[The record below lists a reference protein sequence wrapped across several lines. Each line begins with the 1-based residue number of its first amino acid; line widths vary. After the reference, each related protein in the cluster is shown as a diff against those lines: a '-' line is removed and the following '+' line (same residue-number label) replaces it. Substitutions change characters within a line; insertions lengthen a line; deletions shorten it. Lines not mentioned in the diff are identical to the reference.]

1 MDAQLLMKTAALA
14 GELMLCSG
22 AETYRVE
29 DTMHHILKT
38 ADNLEM
44 AEVLVIMTGI
54 TATIKQENENVISIV
69 KRVNS
74 RSTNMSRILEVN
86 DISRRYC
93 GEEISLEEA
102 YKELLGLR
110 HNIYTRVENRLAII
124 GICVGFSLFFGGG
137 IAEIIAT
144 LFVGLALTGC
154 ITIGEKMKFHAFL
167 QDVFGSFGIAVT
179 SSILSMLVPNVN
191 LDIVII
197 SSIMPLVPGVAITN
211 AVRDTL
217 QGDYISG
224 CARVLEAFLKAAGI
238 AVGIALGLILM
249 GMIGF

>member
-54 TATIKQENENVISIV
+54 TATIKQKDENVISIV

-74 RSTNMSRILEVN
+74 RSTNMSLIMEVN

-93 GEEISLEEA
+93 GEEITLEEA
-102 YKELLGLR
+102 YKELSGLKK
-110 HNIYTRVENRLAII
+110 NIYSRLENRLGVL
-124 GICVGFSLFFGGG
+124 GICVGFAIFFGGG
-137 IAEIIAT
+137 IREMLVT
-144 LFVGLALTGC
+144 LLVGLILTGC
-154 ITIGEKMKFHAFL
+154 MTIGEKMQFHAFL
-167 QDVFGSFGIAVT
+167 QDVFGAFGIAV
-179 SSILSMLVPNVN
+179 SSLLFSNLVKVN
-191 LDIVII
+191 LDTVII
-197 SSIMPLVPGVAITN
+197 SSIMPMVPGVAITN

-217 QGDYISG
+217 QGDYLSG
-224 CARVLEAFLKAAGI
+224 SARVLEAFLKAAGI
-238 AVGIALGLILM
+238 AVGIAIGLLLM
-249 GMIGF
+249 GVAGF

>member
-54 TATIKQENENVISIV
+54 TATIKQKDENVISIV

-74 RSTNMSRILEVN
+74 RSTNMSCIMEVN

-93 GEEISLEEA
+93 GEEITLEEA
-102 YKELLGLR
+102 YKELSGLKK
-110 HNIYTRVENRLAII
+110 NIYARLENRLGVL
-124 GICVGFSLFFGGG
+124 GICVGFAIFFGGG
-137 IAEIIAT
+137 IREMLVT
-144 LFVGLALTGC
+144 LLVGLILTGC
-154 ITIGEKMKFHAFL
+154 MTIGEKMQFHAFL
-167 QDVFGSFGIAVT
+167 QDVFGAFGIAV
-179 SSILSMLVPNVN
+179 SSLLLSNLVKVN
-191 LDIVII
+191 LDTVII
-197 SSIMPLVPGVAITN
+197 SSIMPMVPGVAITN

-217 QGDYISG
+217 QGDYLSG
-224 CARVLEAFLKAAGI
+224 SARVLEAFLKAAGI
-238 AVGIALGLILM
+238 AVGIAIGLLLM
-249 GMIGF
+249 GVAGF

>member
-54 TATIKQENENVISIV
+54 TATIKQKDENVISIV

-74 RSTNMSRILEVN
+74 RSTNMSRIMEVN

-93 GEEISLEEA
+93 GEEITLEEA
-102 YKELLGLR
+102 YKELSGLKK
-110 HNIYTRVENRLAII
+110 NIYSRLENRLGVL
-124 GICVGFSLFFGGG
+124 GICVGFAIFFGGG
-137 IAEIIAT
+137 IREILVT
-144 LFVGLALTGC
+144 LLVGLVLTGC
-154 ITIGEKMKFHAFL
+154 MTIGEKMRFHAFL
-167 QDVFGSFGIAVT
+167 QDVFGAFGIAV
-179 SSILSMLVPNVN
+179 SSLLFSNLVKVN
-191 LDIVII
+191 LDTVII
-197 SSIMPLVPGVAITN
+197 SSIMPMVPGVAITN

-217 QGDYISG
+217 KGDYLSG
-224 CARVLEAFLKAAGI
+224 GARVLEAFLKAAGI
-238 AVGIALGLILM
+238 AVGIAIGLLLM
-249 GMIGF
+249 GVAGF

>member
-54 TATIKQENENVISIV
+54 TATIKQKDENVISIV

-74 RSTNMSRILEVN
+74 RSTNMSRIMEVN

-93 GEEISLEEA
+93 GEEITLEEA
-102 YKELLGLR
+102 YKELSGLKK
-110 HNIYTRVENRLAII
+110 NIYSRLENRLGVL
-124 GICVGFSLFFGGG
+124 GICVGFAIFFGGG
-137 IAEIIAT
+137 IREMLVT
-144 LFVGLALTGC
+144 LLVGLVLTGC
-154 ITIGEKMKFHAFL
+154 MTIGEKMQFHAFL
-167 QDVFGSFGIAVT
+167 QDVFGAFGIAV
-179 SSILSMLVPNVN
+179 SSLLLSNLVKVN
-191 LDIVII
+191 LDTVII
-197 SSIMPLVPGVAITN
+197 SSIMPMVPGVAITN

-217 QGDYISG
+217 QGDYLSG
-224 CARVLEAFLKAAGI
+224 SARVLEAFLKAAGI
-238 AVGIALGLILM
+238 AVGIAIGLLLM
-249 GMIGF
+249 GVAGF

>member
-54 TATIKQENENVISIV
+54 TATIKQKDENVISIV

-74 RSTNMSRILEVN
+74 RSTNMSLIMEVN

-93 GEEISLEEA
+93 GEEITLEEA
-102 YKELLGLR
+102 YKELSGLKK
-110 HNIYTRVENRLAII
+110 NIYSRLENRLGVL
-124 GICVGFSLFFGGG
+124 GICVGFAIFFGGG
-137 IAEIIAT
+137 IREMLVT
-144 LFVGLALTGC
+144 LLVGLVLTGC
-154 ITIGEKMKFHAFL
+154 MTIGEKMQFHAFL
-167 QDVFGSFGIAVT
+167 QDVFGAFGIAV
-179 SSILSMLVPNVN
+179 SSLLLSNLVKVN
-191 LDIVII
+191 LDTVII
-197 SSIMPLVPGVAITN
+197 SSIMPMVPGVAITN

-217 QGDYISG
+217 QGDYLSG
-224 CARVLEAFLKAAGI
+224 GARVLEAFLKAAGI
-238 AVGIALGLILM
+238 AVGIAIGLLLM
-249 GMIGF
+249 GVAGF

>member
-54 TATIKQENENVISIV
+54 TATIKQKDENVISIF

-74 RSTNMSRILEVN
+74 RSTNMSCIMEVN

-93 GEEISLEEA
+93 GEEITLEEA
-102 YKELLGLR
+102 YKELSGLKK
-110 HNIYTRVENRLAII
+110 NIYSRLENRLGVL
-124 GICVGFSLFFGGG
+124 GICVGFAIFFGGG
-137 IAEIIAT
+137 IREILVT
-144 LFVGLALTGC
+144 LLVGLVLTGC
-154 ITIGEKMKFHAFL
+154 MTIGEKMQFHAFL
-167 QDVFGSFGIAVT
+167 QDVFGAFGIAV
-179 SSILSMLVPNVN
+179 SSLLFSNLVKVN
-191 LDIVII
+191 LDTVII
-197 SSIMPLVPGVAITN
+197 SSIMPMVPGVAITN

-217 QGDYISG
+217 QGDYLSG
-224 CARVLEAFLKAAGI
+224 GARVLEAFLKAAGI
-238 AVGIALGLILM
+238 AVGIAIGLLLM
-249 GMIGF
+249 GVAGF

>member
-54 TATIKQENENVISIV
+54 TATIKQKDENVISIV

-74 RSTNMSRILEVN
+74 RSTNMSRIMEVN

-93 GEEISLEEA
+93 GEEITLEEA
-102 YKELLGLR
+102 YKELSGLKK
-110 HNIYTRVENRLAII
+110 NIYSRLENRLGVL
-124 GICVGFSLFFGGG
+124 GICVGFAIFFGGG
-137 IAEIIAT
+137 IREIMVT
-144 LFVGLALTGC
+144 LLVGLVLTGC
-154 ITIGEKMKFHAFL
+154 MTIGEKMQFHAFL
-167 QDVFGSFGIAVT
+167 QDVFGAFGIAV
-179 SSILSMLVPNVN
+179 SSLLFSNLIKVN
-191 LDIVII
+191 LDTVII
-197 SSIMPLVPGVAITN
+197 SSIMPMVPGVAITN

-217 QGDYISG
+217 QGDYLSG
-224 CARVLEAFLKAAGI
+224 GARVLEAFLKAAGI
-238 AVGIALGLILM
+238 AVGIAIGLLLM
-249 GMIGF
+249 GVAGF

>member
-54 TATIKQENENVISIV
+54 TATIKQKDENVISIV
-69 KRVNS
+69 KRVKS
-74 RSTNMSRILEVN
+74 RSTNISLIMEVN

-93 GEEISLEEA
+93 GEEITLEEA
-102 YKELLGLR
+102 YKELSGLKK
-110 HNIYTRVENRLAII
+110 NIYSRLENRLGVL
-124 GICVGFSLFFGGG
+124 GICVGFAIFFGGG
-137 IAEIIAT
+137 IREMLVT
-144 LFVGLALTGC
+144 LLVGLVLTGC
-154 ITIGEKMKFHAFL
+154 MTIGEKMQFHAFL
-167 QDVFGSFGIAVT
+167 QDVFGAFGIAV
-179 SSILSMLVPNVN
+179 SSLLLSNLVKVN
-191 LDIVII
+191 LDTVII
-197 SSIMPLVPGVAITN
+197 SSIMPMVPGVAITN

-217 QGDYISG
+217 QGDYLSG
-224 CARVLEAFLKAAGI
+224 SARVLEAFLKAAGI
-238 AVGIALGLILM
+238 AVGIAIGLLLM
-249 GMIGF
+249 GVAGF

>member
-54 TATIKQENENVISIV
+54 TATIKQKDENVISIV

-74 RSTNMSRILEVN
+74 RSTNMSRIMEVN

-93 GEEISLEEA
+93 GEEITLEEA
-102 YKELLGLR
+102 YKELSGLKK
-110 HNIYTRVENRLAII
+110 NIYSRLENRLGVL
-124 GICVGFSLFFGGG
+124 GICVGFSIFFGGG
-137 IAEIIAT
+137 IREILVT
-144 LFVGLALTGC
+144 LLVGFVLTAC
-154 ITIGEKMKFHAFL
+154 MTIGEKMRFHAFL
-167 QDVFGSFGIAVT
+167 QDVFGSFGIAV
-179 SSILSMLVPNVN
+179 SSLLLSSLVKVN
-191 LDIVII
+191 LDTVII
-197 SSIMPLVPGVAITN
+197 SSIMPMVPGVAITN

-217 QGDYISG
+217 QGDYLSG
-224 CARVLEAFLKAAGI
+224 SARVLEAFLKAAGI
-238 AVGIALGLILM
+238 AVGIAIGLLLM
-249 GMIGF
+249 GVVGF

>member
-54 TATIKQENENVISIV
+54 TATIKQKDENVISIV

-74 RSTNMSRILEVN
+74 RSTNMSRIMEVN

-93 GEEISLEEA
+93 GEEITLEEA
-102 YKELLGLR
+102 YKELSGLKK
-110 HNIYTRVENRLAII
+110 NIYSRLENRLGVL
-124 GICVGFSLFFGGG
+124 GICVGFSIFFGGG
-137 IAEIIAT
+137 IREILVT
-144 LFVGLALTGC
+144 FLVGLVLTAC
-154 ITIGEKMKFHAFL
+154 MTIGEKMRFHAFL
-167 QDVFGSFGIAVT
+167 QDVFGSFGIAV
-179 SSILSMLVPNVN
+179 SSLLLSSLVKIN
-191 LDIVII
+191 LDTVII
-197 SSIMPLVPGVAITN
+197 SSIMPMVPGVAITN

-217 QGDYISG
+217 QGDYLSG
-224 CARVLEAFLKAAGI
+224 SARVLEAFLKAAGI
-238 AVGIALGLILM
+238 AVGIAIGLLLM
-249 GMIGF
+249 GVAGF

>member
-54 TATIKQENENVISIV
+54 TATIKQKDENVISIV

-74 RSTNMSRILEVN
+74 RSTNMSLIMEVN

-93 GEEISLEEA
+93 GEEITLEEA
-102 YKELLGLR
+102 YKELSGLKK
-110 HNIYTRVENRLAII
+110 NIYSRLENRLGVL
-124 GICVGFSLFFGGG
+124 GICVGFAIFFGGG
-137 IAEIIAT
+137 IREMLVT
-144 LFVGLALTGC
+144 LLVGLVLTGC
-154 ITIGEKMKFHAFL
+154 MTIGEKMQFHAFL
-167 QDVFGSFGIAVT
+167 QDVFGAFGIAV
-179 SSILSMLVPNVN
+179 SSLLFSNLVKVN
-191 LDIVII
+191 LDTVII
-197 SSIMPLVPGVAITN
+197 SSIMPMVPGVAITN

-217 QGDYISG
+217 QGDYLSG
-224 CARVLEAFLKAAGI
+224 SARVLEAFLKAAGI
-238 AVGIALGLILM
+238 AVGIAIGLLLM
-249 GMIGF
+249 GVAGF

>member
-54 TATIKQENENVISIV
+54 TATIKQKDENVISIV

-74 RSTNMSRILEVN
+74 RSTNMSRIMEVN

-93 GEEISLEEA
+93 GEEITLEEA
-102 YKELLGLR
+102 YKELSGLKK
-110 HNIYTRVENRLAII
+110 NIYSRLENRLGVL
-124 GICVGFSLFFGGG
+124 GICVGFSIFFGGG
-137 IAEIIAT
+137 IREILVT
-144 LFVGLALTGC
+144 FLVGLVLTAC
-154 ITIGEKMKFHAFL
+154 MTIGEKMRFHAFL
-167 QDVFGSFGIAVT
+167 QDVFGSFGIAV
-179 SSILSMLVPNVN
+179 SSLLLSSLVKIN
-191 LDIVII
+191 LDTVII
-197 SSIMPLVPGVAITN
+197 SSIMPMVPGVAITN

-217 QGDYISG
+217 QGDYLSG
-224 CARVLEAFLKAAGI
+224 SARVLEAFLKAAGI
-238 AVGIALGLILM
+238 AVGIAIGLLLM
-249 GMIGF
+249 GVVGF

>member
-54 TATIKQENENVISIV
+54 TATIKQKDENVISIV
-69 KRVNS
+69 KRVN
-74 RSTNMSRILEVN
+74 RRTTNMSRIMEVN

-93 GEEISLEEA
+93 GEEITLEEA
-102 YKELLGLR
+102 YKELSGLKK
-110 HNIYTRVENRLAII
+110 NIYSRLENRLGVL
-124 GICVGFSLFFGGG
+124 GICVGFSIFFGGG
-137 IAEIIAT
+137 IREILVT
-144 LFVGLALTGC
+144 LLVGLVLTAC
-154 ITIGEKMKFHAFL
+154 MTIGEKMRFHAFL
-167 QDVFGSFGIAVT
+167 QDVFGSFGIAV
-179 SSILSMLVPNVN
+179 SSLLLSSLVKVN
-191 LDIVII
+191 LDTVII
-197 SSIMPLVPGVAITN
+197 SSIMPMVPGVAITN

-217 QGDYISG
+217 QGDYLSG
-224 CARVLEAFLKAAGI
+224 SARVLEAFLKAAGI
-238 AVGIALGLILM
+238 AVGIAIGLLLM
-249 GMIGF
+249 AVVGF

>member
-54 TATIKQENENVISIV
+54 TATIKQKDENVISIV

-74 RSTNMSRILEVN
+74 RSTNMSRIMEVN

-93 GEEISLEEA
+93 GEEITLEEA
-102 YKELLGLR
+102 YKELSGLKK
-110 HNIYTRVENRLAII
+110 NIYSRLENRLGVL
-124 GICVGFSLFFGGG
+124 GICVGFSIFFGGG
-137 IAEIIAT
+137 IREILVT
-144 LFVGLALTGC
+144 FLVGMVLTAC
-154 ITIGEKMKFHAFL
+154 MTIGEKMRFHAFL
-167 QDVFGSFGIAVT
+167 QDVFGSFGIAV
-179 SSILSMLVPNVN
+179 SSLLLSSLVKIN
-191 LDIVII
+191 LDTVII
-197 SSIMPLVPGVAITN
+197 SSIMPMVPGVAITN

-217 QGDYISG
+217 QGDYLSG
-224 CARVLEAFLKAAGI
+224 SARVLEAFLKAAGI
-238 AVGIALGLILM
+238 AVGIAIGLLLM
-249 GMIGF
+249 GVAGF

>member
-54 TATIKQENENVISIV
+54 TATIKQKDENVISIV

-74 RSTNMSRILEVN
+74 RSTNMSLIMEVN

-93 GEEISLEEA
+93 GEEITLEEA
-102 YKELLGLR
+102 YKELSGLKK
-110 HNIYTRVENRLAII
+110 NIYSRLENRLGVL
-124 GICVGFSLFFGGG
+124 GICVGFAIFFGGG
-137 IAEIIAT
+137 IREMLVT
-144 LFVGLALTGC
+144 LLVGLVLTGC
-154 ITIGEKMKFHAFL
+154 MTIGEKMQFHAFL
-167 QDVFGSFGIAVT
+167 QDVFGAFGIWKIVVT
-179 SSILSMLVPNVN
+179 
-191 LDIVII
+191 
-197 SSIMPLVPGVAITN
+197 
-211 AVRDTL
+211 
-217 QGDYISG
+217 
-224 CARVLEAFLKAAGI
+224 
-238 AVGIALGLILM
+238 
-249 GMIGF
+249 IGNNF

>member
-54 TATIKQENENVISIV
+54 TATIKQKDENVISIV

-74 RSTNMSRILEVN
+74 RSTNMSLIMEVN

-93 GEEISLEEA
+93 GEEITLEEA
-102 YKELLGLR
+102 YKELSGLKK
-110 HNIYTRVENRLAII
+110 NIYSRLENRLGVL
-124 GICVGFSLFFGGG
+124 GICVGFAIFFGGG
-137 IAEIIAT
+137 IREMLVT
-144 LFVGLALTGC
+144 LLVGLVLTGC
-154 ITIGEKMKFHAFL
+154 MTIGEKMQFHAFL
-167 QDVFGSFGIAVT
+167 QDVFGAFGIAV
-179 SSILSMLVPNVN
+179 SSLLLSNLVKVN
-191 LDIVII
+191 LDTVII
-197 SSIMPLVPGVAITN
+197 SSIMPMVPGVAITN

-217 QGDYISG
+217 QGDYLSG
-224 CARVLEAFLKAAGI
+224 GARILEAFLKAAGI
-238 AVGIALGLILM
+238 AVGIAIGLLLM
-249 GMIGF
+249 GVAGF

>member
-54 TATIKQENENVISIV
+54 TATIKQKDENVISIV

-74 RSTNMSRILEVN
+74 RSTNMSRIMEVN

-93 GEEISLEEA
+93 GEEITLEEA
-102 YKELLGLR
+102 YKELSGLKK
-110 HNIYTRVENRLAII
+110 NIYSRLENRLGVL
-124 GICVGFSLFFGGG
+124 GICVGFAIFFGGG
-137 IAEIIAT
+137 IREMLVT
-144 LFVGLALTGC
+144 LLVGLVLTGC
-154 ITIGEKMKFHAFL
+154 MTIGEKMQFHAFL
-167 QDVFGSFGIAVT
+167 QDVFGAFGIAV
-179 SSILSMLVPNVN
+179 SSLLLSNLVKVN
-191 LDIVII
+191 LDTVII
-197 SSIMPLVPGVAITN
+197 SSIMPMVPGVAITN

-217 QGDYISG
+217 QGDYLSG
-224 CARVLEAFLKAAGI
+224 GARVLEAFLKAAGI
-238 AVGIALGLILM
+238 AVGIAIGLLLM
-249 GMIGF
+249 GVAGF

>member
-54 TATIKQENENVISIV
+54 TATIKQKDENVISIV

-74 RSTNMSRILEVN
+74 RSTNMSLIMEVN

-93 GEEISLEEA
+93 GEEITLEEA
-102 YKELLGLR
+102 YKELSGLKK
-110 HNIYTRVENRLAII
+110 NIYSRLENRLGVL
-124 GICVGFSLFFGGG
+124 GICVGFAIFFGGG
-137 IAEIIAT
+137 IREMLVT
-144 LFVGLALTGC
+144 LLVGLVLTGC
-154 ITIGEKMKFHAFL
+154 MTIGEKMQFHAFL
-167 QDVFGSFGIAVT
+167 QDVFGAFGIAV
-179 SSILSMLVPNVN
+179 SSLLLSNLVKVN
-191 LDIVII
+191 LDTVII
-197 SSIMPLVPGVAITN
+197 SSIMPMVPGVAITN

-217 QGDYISG
+217 QGDYLSG
-224 CARVLEAFLKAAGI
+224 SARVLEAFLKAAGI
-238 AVGIALGLILM
+238 AVGIAIGLLLM
-249 GMIGF
+249 GVAGF

>member
-54 TATIKQENENVISIV
+54 TATIKQKDENVISIV

-74 RSTNMSRILEVN
+74 RTTNMSRIMEVN

-93 GEEISLEEA
+93 GEEITLEEA
-102 YKELLGLR
+102 YKELSGLKR
-110 HNIYTRVENRLAII
+110 NIYSRLENRLGVL
-124 GICVGFSLFFGGG
+124 GICVGFSIFFGGG
-137 IAEIIAT
+137 IREILVT
-144 LFVGLALTGC
+144 LLVGLVLTAC
-154 ITIGEKMKFHAFL
+154 MTIGEKMRFHAFL
-167 QDVFGSFGIAVT
+167 QDVFGSFGIAV
-179 SSILSMLVPNVN
+179 SSLLLSSLVKVN
-191 LDIVII
+191 LDTVII
-197 SSIMPLVPGVAITN
+197 SSIMPMVPGVAITN

-217 QGDYISG
+217 QGDYLSG
-224 CARVLEAFLKAAGI
+224 SARVLEAFLKAAGI
-238 AVGIALGLILM
+238 AVGIAIGLLLM
-249 GMIGF
+249 GVVGF

>member
-54 TATIKQENENVISIV
+54 TATIKQKDENVISIV
-69 KRVNS
+69 KRVGS
-74 RSTNMSRILEVN
+74 RSTNMSHIMEVN

-93 GEEISLEEA
+93 GEEITLEEA
-102 YKELLGLR
+102 YKELSGLKK
-110 HNIYTRVENRLAII
+110 NIYSRLENRLGVL
-124 GICVGFSLFFGGG
+124 GICIGFSLFYGGG
-137 IAEIIAT
+137 IREVIVT
-144 LFVGLALTGC
+144 LLVGFVLTGC
-154 ITIGEKMKFHAFL
+154 MTIGEKMRFHAFL
-167 QDVFGSFGIAVT
+167 QDVFGSFGIAV
-179 SSILSMLVPNVN
+179 SSLLLSYLIKVN
-191 LDIVII
+191 LDTVII
-197 SSIMPLVPGVAITN
+197 SSIMPMVPGVAITN

-217 QGDYISG
+217 QGDYLSG
-224 CARVLEAFLKAAGI
+224 SARILEAFLKATGI
-238 AVGIALGLILM
+238 AVGIAIGLLLM
-249 GMIGF
+249 GVVGF

>member
-54 TATIKQENENVISIV
+54 TATIKQKDENVISIV

-74 RSTNMSRILEVN
+74 RSTNMSRIMEVN

-93 GEEISLEEA
+93 GEEITLEEA
-102 YKELLGLR
+102 YKELSGLKK
-110 HNIYTRVENRLAII
+110 NIYSRLENRLGVL
-124 GICVGFSLFFGGG
+124 GICVGFAIFFGGG
-137 IAEIIAT
+137 IREMLVT
-144 LFVGLALTGC
+144 LLVGLVLTGC
-154 ITIGEKMKFHAFL
+154 MTIGEKMRFHAFL
-167 QDVFGSFGIAVT
+167 QDVFGAFGIAV
-179 SSILSMLVPNVN
+179 SSLLFSNLVKVN
-191 LDIVII
+191 LDTVII
-197 SSIMPLVPGVAITN
+197 SSIMPMVPGVAITN

-217 QGDYISG
+217 QGDYLSG
-224 CARVLEAFLKAAGI
+224 GARVLEAFLKAAGI
-238 AVGIALGLILM
+238 AVGIAIGLLLM
-249 GMIGF
+249 GVAGF

>member
-54 TATIKQENENVISIV
+54 TATIKQKDENVISIV

-74 RSTNMSRILEVN
+74 RSTNMSLIMEVN

-93 GEEISLEEA
+93 GEEIALEEA
-102 YKELLGLR
+102 YKELSGLKK
-110 HNIYTRVENRLAII
+110 NIYSRLENRLGVL
-124 GICVGFSLFFGGG
+124 GICVGFAIFFGGG
-137 IAEIIAT
+137 IREMLVT
-144 LFVGLALTGC
+144 LLVGLVLTGC
-154 ITIGEKMKFHAFL
+154 MTIGEKMQFHAFL
-167 QDVFGSFGIAVT
+167 QDVFGAFGIAV
-179 SSILSMLVPNVN
+179 SSLLLSNLVKVN
-191 LDIVII
+191 LDTVII
-197 SSIMPLVPGVAITN
+197 SSIMPMVPGVAITN

-217 QGDYISG
+217 QGDYLSG
-224 CARVLEAFLKAAGI
+224 SARVLEAFLKAAGI
-238 AVGIALGLILM
+238 AVGIAIGLLLM
-249 GMIGF
+249 GVAGF

>member
-54 TATIKQENENVISIV
+54 TATIKQKDENVISIV

-74 RSTNMSRILEVN
+74 RSTNMSLIMEVN

-93 GEEISLEEA
+93 GEEITLEEA
-102 YKELLGLR
+102 YKELSGLKK
-110 HNIYTRVENRLAII
+110 NIYSRLENRLGVL
-124 GICVGFSLFFGGG
+124 GICVGFAIFFGGG
-137 IAEIIAT
+137 IREM
-144 LFVGLALTGC
+144 LVSLLVGLVLTGC
-154 ITIGEKMKFHAFL
+154 MTIGEKMQFHAFL
-167 QDVFGSFGIAVT
+167 QDVFGAFGIAV
-179 SSILSMLVPNVN
+179 SSLLLSNLVKVN
-191 LDIVII
+191 LDTVII
-197 SSIMPLVPGVAITN
+197 SSIMPMVPGVAITN

-217 QGDYISG
+217 QGDYLSG
-224 CARVLEAFLKAAGI
+224 SARVLEAFLKAAGI
-238 AVGIALGLILM
+238 AVGIAIGLLLM
-249 GMIGF
+249 GVAGF